1 MIKYRHDG
9 GISLPG
15 LVPHT
20 RHLLPDHLPELQAW
34 LAETQ
39 GWDDNDNMESNREQT
54 LRWASSCFMSQFHNV
69 TMSPV
74 IPSQINYHVTMSP
87 CHHVTMSPCHHT
99 MTPVSRD
106 LKAAV
111 QKYTAVHT

>member
-1 MIKYRHDG
+1 MRTFSLRHITARMATNYRRLAVIQYRLDRS
-9 GISLPG
+9 SLSLLG

-39 GWDDNDNMESNREQT
+39 GWDDNDNLESSREQT
-54 LRWASSCFMSQFHNV
+54 L
-69 TMSPV
+69 
-74 IPSQINYHVTMSP
+74 
-87 CHHVTMSPCHHT
+87 
-99 MTPVSRD
+99 RD

-111 QKYTAVHT
+111 QKYTSVYNT